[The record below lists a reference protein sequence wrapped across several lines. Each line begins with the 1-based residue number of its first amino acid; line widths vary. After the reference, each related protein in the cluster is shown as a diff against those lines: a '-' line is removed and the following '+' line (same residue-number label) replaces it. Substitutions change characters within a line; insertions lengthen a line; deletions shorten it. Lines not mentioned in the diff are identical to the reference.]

1 MSGWVLVSI
10 GSNILMEINEIQM
23 VFSVPPFWSN
33 HISFHV
39 KWRWNTVAFQIKP
52 NTSWN
57 FQILAYFE
65 WSPYFVICKMFEVNW
80 SFFVRTYWCKKV
92 YPQCAFLTW
101 GLTLSYEILCS
112 YRESYILWGTLGTPG
127 GGTYFQASQT
137 IGVLQAPDH
146 TYKYLG

>member
-57 FQILAYFE
+57 FQILAYLE
-65 WSPYFVICKMFEVNW
+65 WSPYFAIGKMFEVKLYIYCVNLL
-80 SFFVRTYWCKKV
+80 VKKIV
-92 YPQCAFLTW
+92 PTVCFPHM
-101 GLTLSYEILCS
+101 GILTLSYEMLPS
-112 YRESYILWGTLGTPG
+112 RRESYILWSTLGTPG
-127 GGTYFQASQT
+127 GGTCFQASQT
-137 IGVLQAPDH
+137 IGVLQAPNH
-146 TYKYLG
+146 TYLG